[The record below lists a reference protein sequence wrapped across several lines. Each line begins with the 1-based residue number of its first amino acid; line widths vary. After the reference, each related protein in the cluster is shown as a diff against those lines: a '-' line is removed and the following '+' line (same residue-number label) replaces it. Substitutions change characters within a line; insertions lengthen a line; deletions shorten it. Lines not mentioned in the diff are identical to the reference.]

1 MSSSAAT
8 SAQLLSAADVP
19 ALSKPQRTRL
29 QKKKQKKRK
38 RMNGEELK
46 AFYAHWCELWGQ
58 QKLLNFLAIQLM
70 AGFVTLSLPLSS
82 PSPLAF
88 TCALHQAVQNCARPR
103 AFAFKCA
110 APLSACFLSN
120 PAPVSLLFPTPTPS
134 PSLRTRCARCARQKR
149 SSRRCQRRICCPD
162 WVRVGWF
169 IS

>member
-1 MSSSAAT
+1 
-8 SAQLLSAADVP
+8 
-19 ALSKPQRTRL
+19 
-29 QKKKQKKRK
+29 
-38 RMNGEELK
+38 MNGEELK

-82 PSPLAF
+82 PSLLAF

-120 PAPVSLLFPTPTPS
+120 PAPFPFSYSHSIVAHTLCT
-134 PSLRTRCARCARQKR
+134 LCTVKAE
-149 SSRRCQRRICCPD
+149 
-162 WVRVGWF
+162 
-169 IS
+169 

>member
-1 MSSSAAT
+1 MEREYREPKGRAADVAFLAAYPSMSAPCRPLPLPLLP
-8 SAQLLSAADVP
+8 LLSAADVP

-70 AGFVTLSLPLSS
+70 AGFVTLSLPLPS
-82 PSPLAF
+82 PSLLAF

-120 PAPVSLLFPTPTPS
+120 PAPVPRSPSPTPS
-134 PSLRTRCARCARQKR
+134 PSLRTRCAR
-149 SSRRCQRRICCPD
+149 
-162 WVRVGWF
+162 
-169 IS
+169 